1 MSRLYVPVI
10 INGDVSLFDVECNEH
25 EDGLLI
31 NGNSPD
37 EDAGIQTLADK
48 AASFQKSFCGWGDAS
63 AQILISDRDR
73 EADAEIQFDDST
85 QSVTLGVLVELY
97 RCLNHGSYKDK
108 WDYIVATGDWSPKS
122 NSVDSVDKITH
133 KFEAV
138 KELAREDPSKRIIFV
153 YVDSGLPLETGY
165 SKEFSNVF
173 VSGFKSGAD
182 FREIKAEILAPE
194 FSEEQEELLKKADNF
209 SDSNFF
215 ETTAYLELKSK
226 IKNCKG
232 IFIDGRSDSGKTI
245 LASALVRYAMAIGIA
260 YAPLWIRVNNHEL
273 SERLKQKHGKKQ
285 TVIEYLKEQVALKGT
300 VCHDEKYLLVIDN
313 IEFDFADEILSALQD
328 FIRNNEWVSLTLVTC
343 WNRPRKKDVFDELGF
358 KEYSLSSLQKE
369 DFLGIYQMIV
379 REDFSSALQR
389 ATKEELVELEN
400 LLYNRL
406 STKPGS
412 IKMTLNALNEMSV
425 TDLIDKMR
433 DIDSIGGDSDVFFFN
448 LSFERL
454 GLFAQIVLYVFTS
467 FFVFSSESCT
477 DLNYEDFVQAITRR
491 KLVDGDLLSQASVK
505 KAFKQ
510 IEANYFVQESA
521 SGYAMKSDT
530 LHHILFQ
537 NSTNDFAA
545 KMEQICNFKDLRWRA
560 AISFAWLDDLKNSL
574 NDDPQKASE
583 MLWFASVCSKSLD
596 VLRIIAENK
605 LCGLDY
611 TVEGGNALHYIAQ
624 VSTNISFL
632 DYLLHSGKQV
642 ELKGKNGDTVLH
654 RASLNE
660 NTTDMLKYVLDN
672 KVYQDIDERDIDGYS
687 AFLSVA
693 ATAKTANSLKLL
705 EEYGCNIFLRNN
717 DGFSALHL
725 AATNE
730 HIGIIKYI
738 IENKLFKSIEE
749 KVNDENERDGGATA
763 FLLALKYN
771 TNIDVIKFLLD
782 QKVDYTAMDNDG
794 RYSLIYAAYNKN
806 ADVIKLVLENNLYV
820 GDINKTFVM
829 GWTAAHV
836 AAYANPNLK
845 VLELLV
851 SHGADL
857 SLLTDNNESVFE
869 LAMQYNESIEV
880 TKYLVDKISTGKLL
894 LSSDA
899 LYRAEMLLVGKSYRK
914 GNPRIEIIKFL
925 RESGFDF
932 IHKPK
937 GDSSLLYLETWNEN
951 PEMLKH
957 IFSYGFSYG
966 DRPLFHRAVE
976 NENPEV
982 LKYFIFHHIYDDINE
997 TDIFGQTAL
1006 YIACC
1011 EGNEEAFHILLR
1023 AGADYK
1029 IKTNR
1034 CESVLH
1040 AATEAENVNLTRY
1053 IIEKGLYDDIDE
1065 ENGDGFS
1072 ALQIAVRSNKKTD
1085 VIELLLDAG
1094 ASMEKK
1100 GKKNESI
1107 LDLALNNESV
1117 DVQDYFWL
1125 IYCRCLTSN
1134 EDNIEKLEKMFSEPD
1149 QQGGLWD
1156 VAKFGNLDSLKPS
1169 LEGMSP
1175 SDIKKRVNE
1184 KDADGH
1190 NAFFYAVRSNN
1201 FEMFKYLE
1209 KAGSDIGQDSE
1220 DSILHEAVRQDNL
1233 EITKYILESYK
1244 DIDINAYDCNGC
1256 TPLHLACG
1264 VSRNI
1269 DIFKLLLSYG
1279 ADKDMMTNDGE
1290 VELSVLHLAVIAGNT
1305 ELVRF
1310 IIDSNL
1316 FRDIDCEDKNGLTP
1330 LFWAVRQNQKS
1341 EIMDLLVQN
1350 GADWGRKAQ
1359 GKSML
1364 MSASENASVAPLEYI
1379 LKNKLYTDL
1388 DERDTDGNT
1397 ALLNAAESG
1406 NNPAALAMLVSAGA
1420 NLYARNNYGQGILH
1434 RAASN
1439 ENLGIVQAVV
1449 ENLCYED
1456 VESKG
1461 LYGETSL
1468 HVAAYKNNFPVFEYL
1483 LHLGLNL
1490 NEPDKKGVVAIDCVE
1505 PAYRAKYIDLIA
1517 RCY

>member
-37 EDAGIQTLADK
+37 EDAGIQTLAGK
-48 AASFQKSFCGWGDAS
+48 AASFQKSFCGGGDAN

-108 WDYIVATGDWSPKS
+108 WDYIVTTGDWSPKS
-122 NSVDSVDKITH
+122 NSVDSVDKIAH

-153 YVDSGLPLETGY
+153 YVDSGLPLRTGY
-165 SKEFSNVF
+165 SKEFPNVF

-194 FSEEQEELLKKADNF
+194 FSEEQEELLKKADRF

-226 IKNCKG
+226 IKKCKG

-260 YAPLWIRVNNHEL
+260 YAPLWIRVNNYEL
-273 SERLKQKHGKKQ
+273 SERLKQKHEKKQ

-433 DIDSIGGDSDVFFFN
+433 DIDSIGGDSDAFFFN

-477 DLNYEDFVQAITRR
+477 DLNYEDLVQAITRR
-491 KLVDGDLLSQASVK
+491 KIVDGDLLSQASVK

-537 NSTNDFAA
+537 DSTNDFAA
-545 KMEQICNFKDLRWRA
+545 KMEQICNFKELRWMA
-560 AISFAWLDDLKNSL
+560 AISFSWLDDLKNSL

-583 MLWFASVCSKSLD
+583 MLWFASVRSKSLD

-605 LCGLDY
+605 FCGLDY
-611 TVEGGNALHYIAQ
+611 TVEGGNALHYIARS
-624 VSTNISFL
+624 STNISFF

-642 ELKGKNGDTVLH
+642 ELKGENGDTVLH
-654 RASLNE
+654 CASLNE

-672 KVYQDIDERDIDGYS
+672 KVYHDIDERNVDGYS
-687 AFLSVA
+687 AFLFVA
-693 ATAKTANSLKLL
+693 ENAKNANSLKLL

-725 AATNE
+725 AAKNE
-730 HIGIIKYI
+730 HIEIIKYI

-749 KVNDENERDGGATA
+749 KVNDKNKRDGGATA

-794 RYSLIYAAYNKN
+794 RCSLIYAVYNKN
-806 ADVIKLVLENNLYV
+806 ADVIKFVLENNLYV
-820 GDINKTFVM
+820 GGINKSFVM

-836 AAYANPNLK
+836 AAYANPNLN

-937 GDSSLLYLETWNEN
+937 GDRSLLYLETWNEN

-1011 EGNEEAFHILLR
+1011 EGNEDAFHLLLR
-1023 AGADYK
+1023 AGCDYK
-1029 IKTNR
+1029 LRTNKGD
-1034 CESVLH
+1034 SILH
-1040 AATEAENVNLTRY
+1040 AAAEAESVNLARY
-1053 IIEKGLYDDIDE
+1053 IIEKRLYENIDE
-1065 ENGDGFS
+1065 ERDDGDS
-1072 ALQIAVRSNKKTD
+1072 ALQIAARSNKNTD

-1094 ASMEKK
+1094 ASMDKMT
-1100 GKKNESI
+1100 KKNESI
-1107 LDLALNNESV
+1107 LDLAYHNKSAG
-1117 DVQDYFWL
+1117 VQRYFWL
-1125 IYCRCLTSN
+1125 HYGLTS
-1134 EDNIEKLEKMFSEPD
+1134 DNIEE
-1149 QQGGLWD
+1149 
-1156 VAKFGNLDSLKPS
+1156 AKETLD
-1169 LEGMSP
+1169 
-1175 SDIKKRVNE
+1175 
-1184 KDADGH
+1184 
-1190 NAFFYAVRSNN
+1190 
-1201 FEMFKYLE
+1201 KYLE
-1209 KAGSDIGQDSE
+1209 QEDCEIEQDSE
-1220 DSILHEAVRQDNL
+1220 DFVLHEAVEQDNL
-1233 EITKYILESYK
+1233 EMVKHILETHK
-1244 DIDINAYDCNGC
+1244 NLDINAYNTEGF
-1256 TPLHLACG
+1256 TALHLSCVRSKG
-1264 VSRNI
+1264 SG
-1269 DIFKLLLSYG
+1269 IFNLLLSYG
-1279 ADKDMMTNDGE
+1279 ADKDMVTNDGE

-1305 ELVRF
+1305 ELVGF

-1420 NLYARNNYGQGILH
+1420 SLYARNNYGQGILH

-1461 LYGETSL
+1461 LYGETAL
-1468 HVAAYKNNFPVFEYL
+1468 HVAAYSNNFPVFEYL

-1490 NEPDKKGVVAIDCVE
+1490 NEPDKKGEVAIDCVK

-1517 RCY
+1517 RYY